1 VGKQLKK
8 RVIKKMKK
16 GVKMKRF
23 LFLFAS
29 FGLILSLISCA
40 TIMTGS
46 SQDINFS
53 SNPAGA
59 QIKINGVSMGSTPM
73 VLKLKSGKEHAVKLE
88 LSGYL
93 PYETQ
98 ITKSVSGWV
107 WGNLLFGG
115 IPGLIVDFAT
125 GGIYKL
131 NQDQISAQLQKNGM
145 GEVELKDGNVYVF
158 VTMKPD
164 HTWEK
169 IGQLERQ

>member
-1 VGKQLKK
+1 
-8 RVIKKMKK
+8 
-16 GVKMKRF
+16 MKRF
-23 LFLFAS
+23 LLLFAS
-29 FGLILSLISCA
+29 FGLVLSLISCA
-40 TIMTGS
+40 TIMKGS

-59 QIKINGVSMGSTPM
+59 QIKINGVSMGNTPM

-88 LSGYL
+88 LNGYL